1 MSTGGGDEGLV
12 FAQVELSLKVYVGCS
27 SEYVHIFT
35 NMIECVYI
43 LTCVL
48 ICLFM
53 LFIHSTSN

>member
-1 MSTGGGDEGLV
+1 M